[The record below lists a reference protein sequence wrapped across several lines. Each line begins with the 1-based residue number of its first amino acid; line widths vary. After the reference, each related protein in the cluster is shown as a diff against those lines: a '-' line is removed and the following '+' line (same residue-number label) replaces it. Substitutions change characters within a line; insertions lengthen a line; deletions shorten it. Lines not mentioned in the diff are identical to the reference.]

1 MELALDEPEQIKKLV
16 LVSTTPSFIQRED
29 WIWAMEAATLKLF
42 MRNLK
47 RDYVSTLNRFLTLQ
61 VSGDINT
68 LVLLR
73 QLRDNVFREG
83 KLDEVGLQTGMQIL
97 LTTDIRER
105 IKRINQPV
113 ILLHGENDVIAHP
126 NAARWLHENLQNSE
140 LVMLPHCGHTPF
152 LSHTDQF
159 IANIFRVAHR

>member
-1 MELALDEPEQIKKLV
+1 MAALLKDVNRWPDADRDALRRDV
-16 LVSTTPSFIQRED
+16 QRL
-29 WIWAMEAATLKLF
+29 IVRYYGSSLQSVPIA
-42 MRNLK
+42 
-47 RDYVSTLNRFLTLQ
+47 RFL
-61 VSGDINT
+61 GDLMT
-68 LVLLR
+68 VAFKHR
-73 QLRDNVFREG
+73 VRPEPDNVFREG

-113 ILLHGENDVIAHP
+113 ILLHGENDAIAHP

-140 LVMLPHCGHTPF
+140 LVMLPHCGHAPF